1 MKTVLVICLLFFS
14 GCLSRVPLVKSSLP
28 RGSAAPVMPVV
39 PFERVDADSN
49 GTIDRLEY
57 YKISKQINTEDPI
70 WGLLLILFAVIFCTV
85 ASSFM
90 LRPKK

>member
-1 MKTVLVICLLFFS
+1 MKTIFIICLLFFS
-14 GCLSRVPLVKSSLP
+14 GCLSRVPLVKPSLP

-39 PFERVDADSN
+39 PFEHVDADNN
-49 GTIDRLEY
+49 GTIDKLEY

-70 WGLLLILFAVIFCTV
+70 WGLILILASVIICTS
-85 ASSFM
+85 ASSFL

>member
-1 MKTVLVICLLFFS
+1 MKIVLLICLLFFS
-14 GCLSRVPLVKSSLP
+14 GCLSRLPLVKPSLP

-39 PFERVDADSN
+39 PFERVDADNN

-70 WGLLLILFAVIFCTV
+70 WGLILILAAVITCIS
-85 ASSFM
+85 ASSLM